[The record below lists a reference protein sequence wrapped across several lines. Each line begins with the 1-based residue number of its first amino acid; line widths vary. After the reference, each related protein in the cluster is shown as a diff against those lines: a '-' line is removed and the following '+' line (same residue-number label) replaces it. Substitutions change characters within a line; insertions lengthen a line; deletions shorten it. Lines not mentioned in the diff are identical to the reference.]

1 MADLESLMNVTKA
14 KIGELI
20 SKPKMSD
27 KLLSKPPFRFLHD
40 TITAITTTT
49 GFGEGLYSDGE
60 LDSAAIT
67 EKQAKLN
74 YLDKSFR
81 LVGICKGALL
91 DVKSSK
97 VVSGL
102 EPELTNMFLIA
113 LAECASDPKFDNAA
127 AVRRALNGENPGDN
141 PPPLKSISDPRPMI
155 AESKSEPPKSSTSKS
170 VPAAES
176 ESKSSSGSA
185 KAVPAESKLQ
195 EVQESSAA
203 PAVERGKSR
212 GGTRGG
218 KPNQASTDIGI
229 SGISGAAAPNLD
241 SEIEKCDGS
250 EAATQ
255 ALLGSLITRPKLT
268 EKLLSKPP
276 FRFLH
281 DIVMEVIKATGFA
294 TGLYSPAETDSANV
308 ADKTQ
313 KMTFL
318 EKIIKLVGVQLNTLV
333 EAKPARIVAGMDAQ
347 NTNNWLQL
355 LAVAAK
361 NLPDSRS
368 AVRTVLDQLE
378 GGGGGSGP
386 APSEPQ
392 PAVVVAAVEPEPV
405 ATSRGAAAK
414 QEREVDDPPS
424 RRSQPPPQ
432 KPTSQEQ
439 QQQFAEAKEP
449 VYAPPPQQSY
459 PSSRMEDR
467 RDLASAPA
475 SDEKMQ
481 DDSNIGGGGDD
492 TESKRSSRP
501 TTARRRPPKV
511 KDGAQEIQAK
521 DIASTAKKAEGII
534 IDGAGDEVDEEDDI
548 KPSDDLRL
556 ADEMRADFKS
566 AGASSSAASERNDPQ
581 SKLVKDIMSRQA
593 EQEAA
598 SRASSVAGKIST
610 AYLAVLYYVMYVCM
624 HH

>member
-1 MADLESLMNVTKA
+1 MADLESLMNVTKV

-40 TITAITTTT
+40 TVTAITTTT
-49 GFGEGLYSDGE
+49 GFGEGLYTDSE

-74 YLDKSFR
+74 YLDKIFR
-81 LVGICKGALL
+81 LVGICKGATL

-102 EPELTNMFLIA
+102 EPEFTNMFLIA

-127 AVRRALNGENPGDN
+127 AVLRALNGENPGDN
-141 PPPLKSISDPRPMI
+141 PPPLKRSSDSRPKI
-155 AESKSEPPKSSTSKS
+155 AESKNEPPVSSNTKSAP
-170 VPAAES
+170 VIES
-176 ESKSSSGSA
+176 DSKSSSSSSSA
-185 KAVPAESKLQ
+185 KAVAGESKLQ
-195 EVQESSAA
+195 DEPVAA
-203 PAVERGKSR
+203 PAAERGKSR

-229 SGISGAAAPNLD
+229 TGISGTAAPNLD

-255 ALLGSLITRPKLT
+255 SLLGAIITRPKLT

-294 TGLYSPAETDSANV
+294 TGLYSPAEMDSANV
-308 ADKTQ
+308 AEKTQ

-318 EKIIKLVGVQLNTLV
+318 EKIIKVVGIQLNTLV

-355 LAVAAK
+355 LAVAAR

-378 GGGGGSGP
+378 GGSS
-386 APSEPQ
+386 SEAQ
-392 PAVVVAAVEPEPV
+392 PAAAIAAAEPEPM
-405 ATSRGAAAK
+405 ATSRGGASAK
-414 QEREVDDPPS
+414 QEKEVDEPPP

-432 KPTSQEQ
+432 KPSSQE

-449 VYAPPPQQSY
+449 VYAPPAQQSQSY
-459 PSSRMEDR
+459 PASRGEDR

-481 DDSNIGGGGDD
+481 DDSNIGGGGGGDD
-492 TESKRSSRP
+492 NESKRSSRP

-521 DIASTAKKAEGII
+521 DIAPTAKKAE
-534 IDGAGDEVDEEDDI
+534 VI
-548 KPSDDLRL
+548 KV
-556 ADEMRADFKS
+556 F
-566 AGASSSAASERNDPQ
+566 RNSIYVYCILYKNYVGNKNILLILD
-581 SKLVKDIMSRQA
+581 
-593 EQEAA
+593 
-598 SRASSVAGKIST
+598 
-610 AYLAVLYYVMYVCM
+610 YLLEFY
-624 HH
+624 